1 MLKEHKLFRAFS
13 TPLVL
18 AFSVML
24 VACGHVKRDEFSA
37 EMAAIRGEIAEGDE
51 GVERRLGT
59 RVDALENELTTFRA
73 EVETALQDLEQ
84 NFDMQMER
92 FQTALRFNAPV
103 FFAFDESSIRAE
115 DEGSLNQFAGV
126 VSEFFPTALVTVE
139 GFTDQIGS
147 RDYNLKLGQERAD
160 AVKAYLVDAGL
171 APERLRSVSYGED
184 TRRLIVH
191 GAVDRESAL
200 DNRRVV
206 LVIDHTDATAGA
218 QQVISGRSNEIG
230 NN

>member
-1 MLKEHKLFRAFS
+1 MLKEHKLFRAFA

-18 AFSVML
+18 GLSAML
-24 VACGHVKRDEFSA
+24 VACGNVKQDQFDA
-37 EMAAIRGEIAEGDE
+37 EMSALRGEIAEGDE

-73 EVETALQDLEQ
+73 EVESALQTLEQ
-84 NFDMQMER
+84 DFDMKLER

-103 FFAFDESSIRAE
+103 FFAFDEATIRGE
-115 DEGSLNQFAGV
+115 DTGSLEQFAGV
-126 VSEFFPTALVTVE
+126 VSEYFPTALVTVE

-147 RDYNLKLGQERAD
+147 REYNLQLGQQRAD
-160 AVKAYLVDAGL
+160 AVKAYLIDQGL

-191 GAVDRESAL
+191 GQVDQEEGQ

-230 NN
+230 N

>member
-1 MLKEHKLFRAFS
+1 MLKEHKLFRAFA
-13 TPLVL
+13 TPLVFGL
-18 AFSVML
+18 SAML
-24 VACGHVKRDEFSA
+24 VACGNVKQDVFDA

-73 EVETALQDLEQ
+73 EVESALQTLEQ
-84 NFDMQMER
+84 DFDMKLER

-103 FFAFDESSIRAE
+103 FFAFDDSQIRSE
-115 DEGSLNQFAGV
+115 DAPSLDQFAGV

-147 RDYNLKLGQERAD
+147 REYNLQLGQERAD
-160 AVKAYLVDAGL
+160 AVKAYLIDQGL
-171 APERLRSVSYGED
+171 APERIRSVSYGED

-191 GAVDRESAL
+191 GQVDQEEAQ

-218 QQVISGRSNEIG
+218 QQVISGRSNEVG
-230 NN
+230 N